1 MYVHIRMPY
10 LNVYNTYIC
19 SQDPTGEIKRLSH
32 FLGKSCDEEL
42 ANQIAE
48 KCSFQNLKLASETV
62 KTNDILSNSL
72 YRKGKTYKQLPSFT
86 NRYNMNI

>member
-1 MYVHIRMPY
+1 MYTIH
-10 LNVYNTYIC
+10 IC
-19 SQDPTGEIKRLSH
+19 SQDPTGEIKRLSN
-32 FLGKSCDEEL
+32 FLGKPCDEKL

-72 YRKGKTYKQLPSFT
+72 YRKGKTYKQLSSFT
-86 NRYNMNI
+86 NH

>member
-1 MYVHIRMPY
+1 MYTIH
-10 LNVYNTYIC
+10 IC

-32 FLGKSCDEEL
+32 FLGKPCDEEL

-62 KTNDILSNSL
+62 KTNDILSNRL
-72 YRKGKTYKQLPSFT
+72 YRKGKTYKQLSSFT
-86 NRYNMNI
+86 NH